1 MKQLK
6 IFGIS
11 PWSSFWLIGNKG
23 GTPSEY
29 VVQKGFVDAGHE
41 VYYFNTTN
49 KDEIIDGDI
58 HIYGIRVPLS
68 SIHSTNKMLN
78 YMTQIISWILFNL
91 FATIKVLKVS
101 RKIKPDIIYA
111 HSTYPV
117 PAAYI
122 VSKIHRIPNI
132 RRLYGTFLYSH
143 LSDRFFVL
151 RHFSD
156 VLAYKLPF
164 DYLIMTN
171 DGTRGDVVAG
181 KLGVPKEKLKFWMNG
196 VNKNIHDP
204 YFNKEQFK
212 ERLGVLPNIKTIL
225 TISRLEK
232 WKHVER
238 TIEAAPYMVS
248 KYKDVIFLIVGDGS
262 EKTNLEKL
270 SEELGVKNYV
280 KFTGAVAHDDVKNY
294 MNAADIFVSLYDV
307 SNVGNPL
314 LEAMVC
320 GRCIV
325 TLNTGA
331 TGEIIKNG
339 YNGILL
345 EYKNLKDLPKII
357 IDLLNSDNLREEL
370 GRNAREYAL
379 KHFQTWD
386 ERVRM
391 EVELIEKVAMEGN

>member
-1 MKQLK
+1 MKKLK

-11 PWSSFWLIGNKG
+11 PWPSFWLIGNKG

-29 VVQKGFVDAGHE
+29 FVQKGFVDAGHE
-41 VYYFNTTN
+41 VYYFSTTN
-49 KDEIIDGDI
+49 KDEIIDGGI
-58 HIYGIRVPLS
+58 HIYGIITPLS
-68 SIHSTNKMLN
+68 SIQSSNKILN
-78 YMTQIISWILFNL
+78 YMTQVISWILFNL
-91 FATIKVLKVS
+91 FATIKVLKIS

-122 VSKIHRIPNI
+122 VSKILKIPNI
-132 RRLYGTFLYSH
+132 RRLYGTFLYSS
-143 LSDRFFVL
+143 LPDRFFLL
-151 RHFSD
+151 RHFNE

-164 DYLIMTN
+164 EYMIMTN
-171 DGTRGDVVAG
+171 DGTRSDVVAE

-196 VNKNIHDP
+196 VNKDMYDP
-204 YFNKEQFK
+204 NFNKAHFK
-212 ERLGVLPNIKTIL
+212 EKLGIL
-225 TISRLEK
+225 ANTKIILAVSRLEK

-238 TIEAAPYMVS
+238 TIEAAPYIVS
-248 KYKDVIFLIVGDGS
+248 KYKDVIFLIVGDGC

-280 KFTGAVAHDDVKNY
+280 KFMGAVPYDDVKSY

-314 LEAMVC
+314 LEAEVC
-320 GRCIV
+320 GKCIV
-325 TLNTGA
+325 TLNSGA

-345 EYKNLKDLPKII
+345 EYKDLKDLTRVI
-357 IDLLNSDNLREEL
+357 IDLLNNDNFREKL
-370 GRNAREYAL
+370 GKNARKYAL
-379 KHFQTWD
+379 EHFQTWD

>member
-1 MKQLK
+1 MKKLR

-11 PWSSFWLIGNKG
+11 PWPGFWSMKNKG
-23 GTPSEY
+23 GVPSLY
-29 VVQKGFVDAGHE
+29 LVQKGFVDAGHE

-49 KDEIIDGDI
+49 KDEVNGGI
-58 HIYGIRVPLS
+58 HIYGFRNPLS
-68 SIHSTNKMLN
+68 SIQSSNKILN
-78 YMTQIISWILFNL
+78 YMIQVIAWILFNL
-91 FATIKVLKVS
+91 FATIKVLKIS

-111 HSTYPV
+111 HSTSPV
-117 PAAYI
+117 PPTYI

-143 LSDRFFVL
+143 LSDRFFFL
-151 RHFSD
+151 RHFID

-164 DYLIMTN
+164 EYLIITN
-171 DGTRGDVVAG
+171 DGTRGDIVAE
-181 KLGVPKEKLKFWMNG
+181 KFGVPKEKLKFWMNG
-196 VNKNIHDP
+196 VNKDMYDP
-204 YFNKEQFK
+204 DFNKARFKEQFGILANT
-212 ERLGVLPNIKTIL
+212 RIIL
-225 TISRLEK
+225 TVSRLEK
-232 WKHVER
+232 WKHIER
-238 TIEAAPYMVS
+238 TIGAAPYIIS

-280 KFTGAVAHDDVKNY
+280 KFIGAVAHDEVKNY
-294 MNAADIFVSLYDV
+294 MNVADIFVSLYDV

-314 LEAMVC
+314 LEAMAC
-320 GRCIV
+320 GKCIV

-331 TGEIIKNG
+331 TGEIIKND
-339 YNGILL
+339 YNGILM
-345 EYKNLKDLPKII
+345 EYENLKDLPRVI
-357 IDLLNSDNLREEL
+357 IDLLNSENLREKH
-370 GRNAREYAL
+370 GRNARKYAL